1 MSIVGRV
8 SCTPK
13 DRLACYNCCPYLQ
26 YLHSCNCNFLL
37 PPCSLLPLPLPPFLS
52 PTLCPL
58 VLYAILCILVATL
71 SNGTIYSNT
80 NHTTNRVKFKSNT
93 VNIAHIN
100 NTNPPGIKNILVSC
114 DKKDMLLNPKCVMYT
129 YVNPPVAYRP
139 FANRQEK

>member
-1 MSIVGRV
+1 MVLVSIVGRV

-26 YLHSCNCNFLL
+26 YLHSCNFLL
-37 PPCSLLPLPLPPFLS
+37 APCYLYLCHPFCLPHLS
-52 PTLCPL
+52 L

-80 NHTTNRVKFKSNT
+80 NHTKNRVKFKSNT